1 MTDAELDRCKTLLL
15 SIEAAKPTTTVYDP
29 ARETLRWMVE
39 DEERKRRGETK
50 QKRIETK
57 QKRIE
62 TKHDRILYD
71 SRNHENLDGAH
82 RLRLAPLFLRPPLR
96 SFFL

>member
-39 DEERKRRGETK
+39 DEERKRRGETP
-50 QKRIETK
+50 QKYG
-57 QKRIE
+57 E